1 MAIPIAIGVMVLGLA
16 IIIVIGMQAMQASD
30 KARSSGQDKAAQ
42 GPADEGAGTYLRG
55 LNAKVIGEFDGF
67 QLTSDEAKRLL
78 GNQVEVIG
86 NSSLPGALGTVD
98 TSAATGVPPIA
109 RYTVKRDL
117 GNDVYGYWQLYS
129 MARPDWRQP
138 SGAALDTTTGSRVV
152 AYFRGWTADAG
163 NTTPSNTKI
172 IRAEFR
178 PGRFAD
184 YFMIAD
190 GEINLDDGAT
200 IDGPV
205 HSNGLPD
212 QLFGGS
218 LGPSDP
224 RIYIGNTA
232 SCKPGAQF
240 SVAMPSGGM
249 TIKGGCSSGSF
260 PKRHTPDKI
269 INLKGI
275 AGTSE
280 FAWSL
285 CGSAGYWKATDNS
298 FAVRCVTRAAAGS
311 LGTVN
316 VGSLPGA
323 LGAPSVVLV
332 VDGDVHVRGS
342 VGSNRRVSVIAH
354 GRTANVGGGTA
365 GNRIYIDGNV
375 GHASSGSL
383 GLMAGGDIIVR
394 VSSGCPV
401 TSIQAALVSSSGSI
415 TYPTEWRIPV
425 LDSSMVPSMPR
436 CGGTLTINGSLAVH
450 YLPTLG
456 FSQGGS
462 LLLGWNKR
470 SYSYDRKLYN
480 APPPLMPL
488 TTPWQHDGYD
498 EASKRC
504 FSVGG
509 VLTSPECR

>member
-152 AYFRGWTADAG
+152 AYFRGWTANA
-163 NTTPSNTKI
+163 NNSSPSNTKI

-184 YFMIAD
+184 YFMITD
-190 GEINLDDGAT
+190 SQITFTSGAR

-205 HSNGLPD
+205 HSNGLPE
-212 QLFGGS
+212 QLFGGTLS
-218 LGPSDP
+218 ASDP
-224 RIYIGNTA
+224 RIIVQSGVTCA
-232 SCKPGAQF
+232 SGARFTSAQ
-240 SVAMPSGGM
+240 GGFD
-249 TIKGGCSSGSF
+249 IAGGCSGF
-260 PKRHTPDKI
+260 PKRTTPDKL

-275 AGTSE
+275 AGTTE

-285 CGSAGYWKATDNS
+285 CGGSGRWRAADGS
-298 FAVRCVTRAAAGS
+298 FAVRCVTRAAAAS

-316 VGSLPGA
+316 VGSLPGS

-342 VGSNRRVSVIAH
+342 VGANQRVSVIAH

-375 GHASSGSL
+375 GHASTGSL
-383 GLMAGGDIIVR
+383 GLMAGGDVIVR
-394 VSSGCPV
+394 VSGCAV
-401 TSIQAALVSSSGSI
+401 SSIQAAVVSSSGSI

-425 LDSSMVPSMPR
+425 LSAAMVPSMPK
-436 CGGTLTINGSLAVH
+436 CGTLNFFGSLATH
-450 YLPTLG
+450 YAPTLG
-456 FSQGGS
+456 FESGGVTV
-462 LLLGWNKR
+462 LGWSNR
-470 SYSYDRKLYN
+470 RYRYDAKLYN